1 MADDDVLIDEFG
13 GLYRKA
19 WHGGYV
25 PDIGWMGHKRDLNSW
40 GMPNIESGFFGPV
53 PARDPWGQ
61 PIYSVRRPAALPA
74 PVGPGNGVGDREDQR
89 NGR

>member
-61 PIYSVRRPAALPA
+61 PIYSVDGQPLYRRRWDPATAS
-74 PVGPGNGVGDREDQR
+74 EI
-89 NGR
+89 